1 MSEPVLPLGGA
12 SYSGLVT
19 VSEHGPVGQVTF
31 RGDLSSEAV
40 KAAIKDVT
48 GLDVPGLREVSV
60 DGDTCVIW
68 MSPDEL
74 LLICGYAEAGGLVDA
89 LSEKLAGEHVLAVN
103 VSDARAAFRLK
114 GKHVREVLGKLAPV
128 DLDPAVFTPGMVR
141 RTRLAQVAAGFWL
154 LDQETAQVFCFR
166 SVSEYMFNLLKTVS
180 DPQSAVG
187 YYSA

>member
-19 VSEHGPVGQVTF
+19 VSEHGPIGRVTV
-31 RGDLSSEAV
+31 RGDLSSDAM
-40 KAAIKDVT
+40 KTAIKDVM
-48 GLDVPGLREVSV
+48 GADVPGQRKVSG
-60 DGDTCVIW
+60 DGDKCVIW

-74 LLICGYAEAGGLVDA
+74 LLICGYAEAGGVVDA
-89 LSEKLAGEHVLAVN
+89 LNEKLAGEHMLAVN

-114 GKHVREVLGKLAPV
+114 GAHVRDVLGKLAPV
-128 DLDPAVFTPGMVR
+128 DLDPAVFGIGEVR

-154 LDQETAQVFCFR
+154 LDQETAQIFCFR

-187 YYSA
+187 YYTA